1 MSKKIE
7 VSGVLGTRGIWL
19 DTGREKRQNELQRG
33 QVRRTSTN
41 RSTEALQPGREYHM
55 RKTKIVCTLGPT
67 SNTYETIKALVQ
79 GGMNVARFNFSHGTH
94 DSHLEIFKILSRVRN
109 EMGISLAT
117 ILDTKGPE
125 IRLRTFAG
133 GPVFL
138 KAGDA
143 FTLTT
148 REVAGDQSIVS
159 ISYKELPRD
168 LGSQT
173 RILIADGLVE
183 LRVEGKNDTDIFTRV
198 VSSGQISNRKG
209 VNVPGVRFSMP
220 FISEQDKSD
229 LLFGIRTGFDYVAAS
244 FVRTREDVDELR
256 ALLDQ
261 NGGRHVRIISKI
273 ENAEGVEHIDE
284 IIKASDAVMIARG
297 DMGVEIAFEE
307 IPILQKRIIRAATMA
322 GRQVITATQMLESM
336 VINPRPTRAEITD
349 VANAIYDGTSAT
361 MLSGETAGGAHPVE
375 AVQTMARIAERTERD
390 INYGKRF
397 YERSTLEATLSV
409 TDAISHATCL
419 IAYSLHAAAII
430 TVTKSGTT
438 AKMISRFRPEM
449 PIIACT
455 PEASTYRQLSLS
467 WGVTPVTIGEEQ
479 VTDVLFDQ
487 AVNAS
492 LRTGLIK
499 QGDLVVLTAGVP
511 LAMSGTTNLIKVVR
525 VGE

>member
-1 MSKKIE
+1 
-7 VSGVLGTRGIWL
+7 
-19 DTGREKRQNELQRG
+19 
-33 QVRRTSTN
+33 
-41 RSTEALQPGREYHM
+41 M
-55 RKTKIVCTLGPT
+55 RKTKIVCTLGPS
-67 SNTYETIKALVQ
+67 SNTYETIKALVHR
-79 GGMNVARFNFSHGTH
+79 GMNVARFNFSHGTH
-94 DSHLEIFKILSRVRN
+94 ESHLEIYKIVNRIRN
-109 EMGISLAT
+109 ELDISLAT

-125 IRLRTFAG
+125 IRLRTFAK

-138 KAGDA
+138 NEGDA

-148 REVAGDQSIVS
+148 REVEGDQSIVA
-159 ISYKELPRD
+159 ISYKELPQD
-168 LGSQT
+168 LGNNT
-173 RILIADGLVE
+173 RILIDDGLVE
-183 LRVEGKNDTDIFTRV
+183 LKVESKNETDIFTRV
-198 VSSGQISNRKG
+198 VSSGEISNRKG
-209 VNVPGVRFSMP
+209 VNVPGVHFSMP
-220 FISEQDKSD
+220 YISEQDSSD
-229 LLFGIRTGFDYVAAS
+229 ILFGIRTGFDYIAAS
-244 FVRTREDVDELR
+244 FVRTRDDVDQLR

-273 ENAEGVEHIDE
+273 ENAQGVAHIDE
-284 IIKASDAVMIARG
+284 IIEASDAVMIARG

-336 VINPRPTRAEITD
+336 VKNPRPTRAEITD

-375 AVQTMARIAERTERD
+375 AVATMALIAERAEGD

-397 YERSTLEATLSV
+397 LERSSLEDSLSV
-409 TDAISHATCL
+409 TDAISNATCL
-419 IAYSLHAAAII
+419 IAYSMHAAAII

-455 PEASTYRQLSLS
+455 PDAATYRQLSLS
-467 WGVTPVTIGEEQ
+467 WGVIPLTIGEEQ
-479 VTDVLFDQ
+479 VTDVLFDR

-511 LAMSGTTNLIKVVR
+511 LAVSGTTNLIKVVR